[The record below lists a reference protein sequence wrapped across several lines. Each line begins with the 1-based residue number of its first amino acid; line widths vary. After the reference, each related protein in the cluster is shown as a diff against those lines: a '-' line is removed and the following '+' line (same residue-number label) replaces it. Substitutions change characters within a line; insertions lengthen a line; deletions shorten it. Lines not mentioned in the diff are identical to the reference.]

1 MKPLR
6 IYIDFKSGP
15 AYLAMKPTLALLAQ
29 KGVSADWLPF
39 DRRQPEAQPPREGES
54 RGETHL
60 RVRQEQRRQTC
71 LKYAAI
77 QGIPMRYPDRPSGT
91 RCALAAL
98 LHAGDNPL
106 PYIEAAFAAYWR
118 DHLDLDDA
126 GVVAGLLRQ
135 SGNDADG
142 FDPAAYTEVL
152 DANQQQ
158 AEELGV
164 FDTPM
169 YLVGEEPFLGRE
181 QLPWIEALL

>member
-15 AYLAMKPTLALLAQ
+15 AYLAMQPTLALLAH
-29 KGVSADWLPF
+29 KGIAADWLPF
-39 DRRQPEAQPPREGES
+39 DSRLPDAKPARAGES

-77 QGIPMRYPDRPSGT
+77 QDIPMRYPDWPSDT

-98 LHAGDNPL
+98 LHVRDNPL
-106 PYIEAAFAAYWR
+106 RFIEAAFAAYWR
-118 DHLDLDDA
+118 DNLDLDDA
-126 GVVAGLLRQ
+126 GVVADLLRH
-135 SGNDADG
+135 SGNDKDG
-142 FDPAAYTEVL
+142 FDPAAYA
-152 DANQQQ
+152 DALELNQQQ
-158 AEELGV
+158 AEALGV

-169 YLVGEEPFLGRE
+169 FLVGEEFFLGRE
-181 QLPWIEALL
+181 QLPWIETLL